1 MKSSLLLFLIPALF
15 AMKAAPASETAVAPL
30 TNGCKTITGK
40 PKPYP
45 CEFDL
50 LTLWF
55 IGKNGEVL
63 GKITQTEKSIKLP
76 QSKALSSSVN
86 TSGGTLFYNV
96 SVDFRRIHKPSFI
109 TSTYTLSKASI
120 TDPISPGETT
130 EIDKL
135 IKVSPNLPPA
145 TIRPNRVM
153 FKLALN
159 YGTSANDPNPVL
171 IAPIQLLQLENPTAF
186 TQLPK
191 DINHYRDRAEAWITF
206 IASVD
211 FKK

>member
-1 MKSSLLLFLIPALF
+1 MKSSWLLCLIPALF
-15 AMKAAPASETAVAPL
+15 AMKAAPENKTTLAPL
-30 TNGCKTITGK
+30 TNECKTITGK
-40 PKPYP
+40 SKPYL
-45 CEFDL
+45 CEFEI

-55 IGKNGEVL
+55 MGKNGEVL

-76 QSKALSSSVN
+76 QSQALSSSVN

-96 SVDFRRIHKPSFI
+96 SVDFQRINKPSFT
-109 TSTYTLSKASI
+109 TSTYTLSKANI
-120 TDPISPGETT
+120 TDPISQGETT

-145 TIRPNRVM
+145 NIRPNRVM

-159 YGTSANDPNPVL
+159 YAKSMNDPNPVL
-171 IAPIQLLQLENPTAF
+171 VAPIQLLQIENPVAF
-186 TQLPK
+186 AQLPK

-206 IASVD
+206 TTSVD

>member
-63 GKITQTEKSIKLP
+63 GKITQTEKAIKLP

-96 SVDFRRIHKPSFI
+96 SVDFRRINKPSFI

-135 IKVSPNLPPA
+135 IKVSPNIPPA

-191 DINHYRDRAEAWITF
+191 DINHYRDRAEAWMTF